1 MVRIRT
7 GWLVTALALSISA
20 GACKKSENKAD
31 TSAAPSTKPGATP
44 AEKPAAGGAAAP
56 ASAAAGDDLGL
67 LPVDSEMVMG
77 LNFAS
82 LQKSPLWKKFVEPQ
96 LLKDDAQKKLTEF
109 KDKCGFDPMSAVTSV
124 SVGLKGIGAGTPD
137 GVLVVHGP
145 DKGKVLA
152 CMDKMKEEAAKEG
165 TTITNDNGVITVKP
179 KDNGDAMSFTFVNDT
194 TLVGVIGP
202 NSSPASVAAAAK
214 GGSALKT
221 SPAFVEMYGKIK
233 TGDSM
238 WMLMNGNSKAFDQ
251 AAAIGVK
258 PKAVFG
264 SINVSDGLALDLRVR
279 LDGPGQATQLA
290 DMAKGQVGQFAKMVD
305 TLDIAADAADVKV
318 NVVVSLA
325 KLEALISQFGGALG
339 GM

>member
-1 MVRIRT
+1 MIRIRT
-7 GWLVTALALSISA
+7 GWLVAALALSTTA
-20 GACKKSENKAD
+20 GACKKSENKPA
-31 TSAAPSTKPGATP
+31 STATTTTPGAKAGTV
-44 AEKPAAGGAAAP
+44 AAGGAAP
-56 ASAAAGDDLGL
+56 ATATAAAGDDLGL
-67 LPVDSEMVMG
+67 LPADSEMVMG

-109 KDKCGFDPMSAVTSV
+109 KDKCGFDPMSAVTSI
-124 SVGLKGIGAGTPD
+124 SLGMKGVGADKPD
-137 GVLVVHGP
+137 GVIVVHGP

-152 CMDKMKEEAAKEG
+152 CIDKMKDEAAKEG
-165 TTITNDNGVITVKP
+165 TTLTNDNGVVTVKS
-179 KDNGDAMSFTFVNDT
+179 KDGETMAFTYVNDT
-194 TLVGVIGP
+194 TLIGVIGP
-202 NSSPASVAAAAK
+202 NSSPASVVAAAK

-238 WMLMNGNSKAFDQ
+238 WMLMNGNSPMFEQ

-264 SINVSDGLALDLRVR
+264 SVNVSDGLALDLRVR
-279 LDGPGQATQLA
+279 LETPEQATQLA
-290 DMAKGQVGQFAKMVD
+290 GMAKGQVGQFAKMVD

-325 KLEALISQFGGALG
+325 KLEALISQFGGMLG